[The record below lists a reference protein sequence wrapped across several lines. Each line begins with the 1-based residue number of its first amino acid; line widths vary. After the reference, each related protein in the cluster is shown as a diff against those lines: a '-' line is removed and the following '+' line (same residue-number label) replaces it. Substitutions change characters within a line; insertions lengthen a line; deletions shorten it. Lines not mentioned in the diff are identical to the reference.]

1 MILEKIFDSVNI
13 SVIICT
19 ILIFIG
25 WITRIPS
32 IFSTLSFIVKT
43 IVGIY
48 LVIKFSGVF
57 PSLNSISPFDK
68 KICLVSG
75 MYILVFTLG
84 DYIHNEAYKVRPWV
98 LPIIE
103 KILPIKPQQ

>member
-1 MILEKIFDSVNI
+1 MILEKIFDTVNI

-25 WITRIPS
+25 WITKIPY

-48 LVIKFSGVF
+48 LVVKFSGAF
-57 PSLNSISPFDK
+57 RSLDYISPFDK

-103 KILPIKPQQ
+103 KILPIK